1 MIDQSIFREYDIRG
15 IVPEQLNPNIV
26 KVIAM
31 AIAAKCSIEG
41 VNEIAIGRDGRL
53 SGEELL
59 KCLSSELQN
68 LGLNV
73 INVGLVT
80 SPLLYYAAKKLS
92 SKSGVMITGS
102 HNPKNYNGLKI
113 VINDSPVSG
122 LEIFDL
128 ISISDFS
135 KMDSSGEVIKTNVI
149 DEYIQ
154 EVCSQVTEKK
164 EKIKVV
170 IDCGNGAAGE
180 IAPKLFRA
188 LGHEVIELF
197 CEIDGEFP
205 NHHPD
210 PGKPENLQDLINE
223 VKDKQ
228 ADIGIAFDG
237 DGDRLGVVTD
247 KGEIIFPDQL
257 MMIFAKDVLMHNKG
271 AQIIFDVKCSN
282 LLNQSIEEN
291 GGIPVMSPTGHF
303 HIKNALKKTGAP
315 LAGEMSGHIFFND
328 QWYGFDDG
336 HYSAFRLIEILTQST
351 VPLSSIY
358 QSLPKAFS
366 TPEIN
371 IDVLEEKKFQIVE
384 NFIQNSEFGSGEKNT
399 IDGLRVNFN
408 DGWGLLRA
416 SNTTPKLV
424 MRFEASTSERLEEIK
439 NLFLIQL
446 KQIDESIEIKLS

>member
-31 AIAAKCSIEG
+31 AIAAKCSSEG

-228 ADIGIAFDG
+228 ADIGVAFDG